1 MVVGLGLA
9 FCHLMY
15 HFRSMMIQF
24 LGGPLD
30 GEWVD
35 LAPHYGVLVVRG
47 HRYALSREDD
57 GTWYLRYCGESLIA
71 A

>member
-1 MVVGLGLA
+1 
-9 FCHLMY
+9 
-15 HFRSMMIQF
+15 MMIQF

-35 LAPHYGVLVVRG
+35 LAPHYGVVVVRG
-47 HRYALSREDD
+47 HTYAFSREDD
-57 GTWYLRYCGESLIA
+57 GTWYLAYRGYAVLVA